1 MHFRAASL
9 RCYESQKRFF
19 IRPIVRPKRLIR
31 LSVVIS
37 AQRPT
42 TTLTQQ
48 VLQCFPQTAL
58 AILNR
63 TAAAAP
69 AQKKRPAP

>member
-1 MHFRAASL
+1 M
-9 RCYESQKRFF
+9 
-19 IRPIVRPKRLIR
+19 RPIVRPKLLIQ
-31 LSVVIS
+31 LSLVIS

-48 VLQCFPQTAL
+48 VLQRFPQTAL

-63 TAAAAP
+63 TAA
-69 AQKKRPAP
+69 QKNARPRKGRAFDQFNRS

>member
-1 MHFRAASL
+1 M
-9 RCYESQKRFF
+9 
-19 IRPIVRPKRLIR
+19 RPIVRPKLLIQ
-31 LSVVIS
+31 LSLVIS

-63 TAAAAP
+63 TAAAEP